1 MNQKIFKIIFVL
13 LLIFTFSISYVLAT
27 DINLDLPSAENTENV
42 ENTENNLDANNSTDN
57 TLENLS
63 NTEQI
68 ENTNNDTSEE
78 VLQPQLL
85 SSANETGLTTTNIIN
100 ILLITVGVILVLL
113 AIAILIR
120 LKK

>member
-1 MNQKIFKIIFVL
+1 MNQKILKIIFVL

-27 DINLDLPSAENTENV
+27 DINLDLPSTENTENV
-42 ENTENNLDANNSTDN
+42 ENTENNLDTGNSVDN
-57 TLENLS
+57 DLI